1 MPSKSPLC
9 ISITMG
15 TTHARVTSLSE
26 LDAPSLWAAVVGR
39 AIYARVMS
47 VTELDVTSL

>member
-1 MPSKSPLC
+1 
-9 ISITMG
+9 MG
-15 TTHARVTSLSE
+15 TTHARVTSLTE